1 MAHRLVA
8 VGVAPRPKKLRARSL
23 ALIRCTRSL
32 IHTLT
37 HRGSA
42 LWPSRDEGASTTT
55 INTPAQR
62 KYLCVALAGGRV
74 RARAILHRR
83 RRTNEYASLVTSP
96 RGAARG
102 DYRLKT
108 RKKDKHTRSLA
119 FYYTPIEPPRFAC
132 QRDAPSALFVL
143 PQGLGKGVQKDV
155 CRREQ
160 RSSLAWRSSSYSEM
174 SKGGKE
180 KLNEGIKTARDR
192 TTQHEIRIFF
202 LRQCGKFLW
211 SRLIL

>member
-1 MAHRLVA
+1 MPPNNGRLVA
-8 VGVAPRPKKLRARSL
+8 VGGRGARRPKKLRARSL

-55 INTPAQR
+55 INTRAQR
-62 KYLCVALAGGRV
+62 KYLCVALAGGR

-83 RRTNEYASLVTSP
+83 RRRTNESP

-132 QRDAPSALFVL
+132 QRDAPPRVPCLSF
-143 PQGLGKGVQKDV
+143 PGVGWREGRK
-155 CRREQ
+155 RRGANFEFADEN
-160 RSSLAWRSSSYSEM
+160 LTV
-174 SKGGKE
+174 K
-180 KLNEGIKTARDR
+180 
-192 TTQHEIRIFF
+192 
-202 LRQCGKFLW
+202 
-211 SRLIL
+211 

>member
-1 MAHRLVA
+1 MALRLVA

-83 RRTNEYASLVTSP
+83 TNEYASLVTSP

-132 QRDAPSALFVL
+132 QRDAQSALFVL
-143 PQGLGKGVQKDV
+143 PRGWGRGCNETFAEGSKDLVWLGDPHLTVK
-155 CRREQ
+155 
-160 RSSLAWRSSSYSEM
+160 
-174 SKGGKE
+174 
-180 KLNEGIKTARDR
+180 
-192 TTQHEIRIFF
+192 
-202 LRQCGKFLW
+202 
-211 SRLIL
+211 